1 MESEVV
7 LPGDMHVELEPLRAE
22 AMMIVRVSGALDRFS
37 GPRLKDML
45 LRAVDTG
52 TNQLIID
59 LSGVNSVDSSGL
71 GVLVG
76 TLKRA
81 RQVGGDLRLAGASH
95 KLATML
101 TRMSLDHVLG
111 QDSSVPDTV
120 MYFRERAA
128 VK

>member
-22 AMMIVRVSGALDRFS
+22 AMMIVHVTGALDRFS

-45 LRAVDTG
+45 LRAVDAG

-76 TLKRA
+76 TLKRS
-81 RQVGGDLRLAGASH
+81 RQVGGDLRLTGASH
-95 KLATML
+95 KLSTIL
-101 TRMSLDHVLG
+101 TRMSLDHVLR
-111 QDSSVPDTV
+111 QDSGVPDAIT
-120 MYFRERAA
+120 YFRERAA
-128 VK
+128 VQ